1 MSGPLIGE
9 VPVLDPGGELGSD
22 LRTDDVR
29 AVVADLLRLAN
40 DVERSGVGLIED
52 PIVFLGEAGLGWL
65 AGHFEPLV
73 RLIEQVSGDPVRLE
87 SAAHAWRSM
96 ATPVREV
103 GHESYAVVRSRTTDW
118 RGAAADACRAHFARF
133 ETASDQ
139 VGDECVG
146 LADLLESSAKMMTA
160 RAAVSPSFR
169 AAALAGTSWVVAQ
182 ASAGVTAGASEAASG
197 RSAGPDPGRL
207 LERRVES
214 GPRPRAYRGYGGRG
228 QGRRSDPS
236 PARLTRALTEA
247 QEPKRID
254 LGKRSIACQTDAM
267 AATVVM
273 RTRGA
278 GDSARRTPRSAR
290 GRVHDGRAARRASGT
305 VARAREANACSRRSS
320 SSSAVRPERG
330 PEPLPAAVRRGFGTL
345 REGRRRCGL
354 GAGGRRGLPEW

>member
-118 RGAAADACRAHFARF
+118 RGAAADVCRAHFARF
-133 ETASDQ
+133 ETARDQ
-139 VGDECVG
+139 VGGECVG
-146 LADLLESSAKMMTA
+146 LADLLEASATMMTA
-160 RAAVSPSFR
+160 ARQVVLAIVSGLLR
-169 AAALAGTSWVVAQ
+169 WLVTSWAVAQ
-182 ASAGVTAGASEAASG
+182 ASAGVTAGASEAAF
-197 RSAGPDPGRL
+197 SAAAPVRI
-207 LERRVES
+207 EA
-214 GPRPRAYRGYGGRG
+214 AYWNAA
-228 QGRRSDPS
+228 SKV
-236 PARLTRALTEA
+236 ALVHA
-247 QEPKRID
+247 LI
-254 LGKRSIACQTDAM
+254 
-267 AATVVM
+267 
-273 RTRGA
+273 GA
-278 GDSARRTPRSAR
+278 
-290 GRVHDGRAARRASGT
+290 V
-305 VARAREANACSRRSS
+305 REAVVKAVAFMIRVPHALDTSS
-320 SSSAVRPERG
+320 YGSPE
-330 PEPLPAAVRRGFGTL
+330 A
-345 REGRRRCGL
+345 
-354 GAGGRRGLPEW
+354 